1 MDGYQGTCDT
11 YVRELVLS
19 DVKLEVLHLANC
31 Y

>member
-1 MDGYQGTCDT
+1 MDGDQRTCDT

-19 DVKLEVLHLANC
+19 DVKLEVCHLADC